1 MVLWALLQCLMLVP
15 IVVLVCIVATP
26 GTFPIRAHGSM
37 GSTPVSRICAYS
49 CPGLCCSRTR
59 NPPHQGTWFYG
70 PLLQCLM
77 LVPIVVLV
85 CIVATPGTFPIRA
98 HGSMGSTPVSHASM
112 LVPIV
117 VLVCIVAAPGI
128 FPIRAHV
135 LWALLQ
141 CLMLVPIVVL
151 VCIVATPG
159 TFPIRAHGSMG
170 STPVSHACAY
180 SCPGLYC
187 SRTRNLPHQG
197 TWFYEFYSSV
207 SCLCL

>member
-37 GSTPVSRICAYS
+37 GSTPVSILVPIVV
-49 CPGLCCSRTR
+49 PGLCCSRT
-59 NPPHQGTWFYG
+59 PSGH
-70 PLLQCLM
+70 M
-77 LVPIVVLV
+77 
-85 CIVATPGTFPIRA
+85 
-98 HGSMGSTPVSHASM
+98 
-112 LVPIV
+112 
-117 VLVCIVAAPGI
+117 
-128 FPIRAHV
+128 V

-151 VCIVATPG
+151 VCIVAAPG

-187 SRTRNLPHQG
+187 SPYQESSPSGHMVLWALLQLSHACAYSCPGLYCSRTRNLLQG
-197 TWFYEFYSSV
+197 TWF
-207 SCLCL
+207 